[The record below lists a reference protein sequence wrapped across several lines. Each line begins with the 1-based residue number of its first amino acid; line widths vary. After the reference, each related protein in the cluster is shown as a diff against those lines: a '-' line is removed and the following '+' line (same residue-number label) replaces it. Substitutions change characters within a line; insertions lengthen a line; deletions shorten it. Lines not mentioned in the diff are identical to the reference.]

1 MSKFTYEQKL
11 NAVKSYLKGKSS
23 KKIIEELNIRTNAQL
38 LFWVKQYKAH
48 GASVLKE
55 KRNHKDY
62 NKEFKLKVL
71 QWKKNNDATYEATA
85 LKFGIS
91 SPSIIYQ
98 WQRLFNKG
106 ELLNST
112 KKRGRPSLQPASLQP
127 LSTSERIEL
136 EKLRKQNQAL
146 IQENHYLKD
155 LVS

>member
-11 NAVKSYLKGKSS
+11 NAVKLYLEGQSS
-23 KKIIEELNIRTNAQL
+23 RKIVKEFNIKTNSQL
-38 LFWVKQYKAH
+38 LFWVKQYKTH
-48 GASVLKE
+48 GANILKE
-55 KRNHKDY
+55 KRNHQGYDRK
-62 NKEFKLKVL
+62 FKVKVL
-71 QWKKNNDATYEATA
+71 KWKKENNATYEATA

-112 KKRGRPSLQPASLQP
+112 KRRGRPSLKHTSIKP
-127 LSTSERIEL
+127 LSSSERVEL
-136 EKLRKQNQAL
+136 ENLRKQNQAL
-146 IQENHYLKD
+146 IQENRYLKD